1 MDKQISDILFVF
13 EIILI
18 AQIDAD
24 IDVMTSVV
32 YDNLSQASM
41 NVLLVI
47 WLCLREC
54 DLVLPQ
60 SRGVSI
66 NWY

>member
-32 YDNLSQASM
+32 YDNPSQASM

-47 WLCLREC
+47 
-54 DLVLPQ
+54 
-60 SRGVSI
+60 
-66 NWY
+66 